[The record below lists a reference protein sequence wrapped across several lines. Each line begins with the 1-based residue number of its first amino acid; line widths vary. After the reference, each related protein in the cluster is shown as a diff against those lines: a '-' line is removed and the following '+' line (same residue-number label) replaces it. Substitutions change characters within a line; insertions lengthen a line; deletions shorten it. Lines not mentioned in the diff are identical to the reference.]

1 MSTLWKKTSKEM
13 TMETM
18 VVCLHCLKAIESRE
32 GDQEAEQVFFSED
45 EHRKCDWCG
54 DEIEEGWEFYPC

>member
-1 MSTLWKKTSKEM
+1 
-13 TMETM
+13 METM